1 MSANIIHGEAFAGSG
16 SILLAR
22 VYGTA
27 GTYLTQ
33 ATTSSITCAVNDIT
47 TGSPVSVITPSIV
60 VASVIFDT
68 LQTGGLWTK
77 DSTGYNF
84 RHAMAATAFPTA
96 GHVYEVIYTV
106 TPSSG
111 AVFPLV
117 WRITAK

>member
-1 MSANIIHGEAFAGSG
+1 MSANITHGEVFADSG
-16 SILLAR
+16 STLLAR

-33 ATTSSITCAVNDIT
+33 AATSSITCAVNDIT

-60 VASVIFDT
+60 VSSVIFDT
-68 LQTGGLWTK
+68 LQTGGMWTR

-84 RHAMAATAFPTA
+84 RHAMPATAFPDA

-106 TPSSG
+106 TPTSG
-111 AVFPLV
+111 AVFPIRFQV
-117 WRITAK
+117 TAE

>member
-1 MSANIIHGEAFAGSG
+1 MSANITYGEVFADSG
-16 SILLAR
+16 STLLAR

-68 LQTGGLWTK
+68 LQTGGMWTK

-84 RHAMAATAFPTA
+84 RHAMPATAFPDA
-96 GHVYEVIYTV
+96 AHVYEVVYTV
-106 TPSSG
+106 TPTSG
-111 AVFPLV
+111 AVFALV
-117 WRITAK
+117 WRITAR